1 MLAGKWALVCGAN
14 KGLGLAWVV
23 RRRWCVKGERSRGG
37 LRRSGLASQC
47 CGGRARAA
55 CRGRHHHRAEACRRL
70 CRAAGLRHR
79 GPPPD
84 DFRQFDTAAWQQA
97 VQANM
102 LIPIELIRASITDM
116 A

>member
-1 MLAGKWALVCGAN
+1 MVVAACGAAA
-14 KGLGLAWVV
+14 LQ
-23 RRRWCVKGERSRGG
+23 
-37 LRRSGLASQC
+37 ASAAA
-47 CGGRARAA
+47 GGRVPPVAANITTGHTAVFAARQDFGIAA
-55 CRGRHHHRAEACRRL
+55 PN
-70 CRAAGLRHR
+70 AG

>member
-1 MLAGKWALVCGAN
+1 MNVVVAACGAAA
-14 KGLGLAWVV
+14 LQ
-23 RRRWCVKGERSRGG
+23 
-37 LRRSGLASQC
+37 ASAAA
-47 CGGRARAA
+47 GGRVPPVAADITIGQRHAAVFAARQDFGIAA
-55 CRGRHHHRAEACRRL
+55 SN
-70 CRAAGLRHR
+70 AG

-84 DFRQFDTAAWQQA
+84 GFRQFDTAAWQQA

>member
-1 MLAGKWALVCGAN
+1 MPPVAADIAIGQRHAAVFA
-14 KGLGLAWVV
+14 
-23 RRRWCVKGERSRGG
+23 
-37 LRRSGLASQC
+37 
-47 CGGRARAA
+47 ARQDFGIAA
-55 CRGRHHHRAEACRRL
+55 PNVG
-70 CRAAGLRHR
+70 

>member
-1 MLAGKWALVCGAN
+1 MPNAG
-14 KGLGLAWVV
+14 
-23 RRRWCVKGERSRGG
+23 
-37 LRRSGLASQC
+37 
-47 CGGRARAA
+47 
-55 CRGRHHHRAEACRRL
+55 
-70 CRAAGLRHR
+70 

>member
-1 MLAGKWALVCGAN
+1 MGARVRSQQRAGPGR
-14 KGLGLAWVV
+14 AWVV
-23 RRRWCVKGERSRGG
+23 RRRWCVKGERGRGG
-37 LRRSGLASQC
+37 LRRA
-47 CGGRARAA
+47 GGCVPPVAADITIGQRHAAVFAARQDFGIAA
-55 CRGRHHHRAEACRRL
+55 PN
-70 CRAAGLRHR
+70 AG